1 MALDGVGAFQKLNA
15 PVQLY
20 VNDHHPTL
28 HLPAILE
35 GIIEAPSA
43 IVV

>member
-1 MALDGVGAFQKLNA
+1 MALNGVGAFQRLNA